1 VPNAGNPQK
10 AILKMTGVDFGPLRL
25 PQENLSHDDEMK
37 LGTALHQIGLNIT
50 DEYIIKDAAAWT
62 EVDYFLN

>member
-1 VPNAGNPQK
+1 
-10 AILKMTGVDFGPLRL
+10 MTGVDFGPLRL